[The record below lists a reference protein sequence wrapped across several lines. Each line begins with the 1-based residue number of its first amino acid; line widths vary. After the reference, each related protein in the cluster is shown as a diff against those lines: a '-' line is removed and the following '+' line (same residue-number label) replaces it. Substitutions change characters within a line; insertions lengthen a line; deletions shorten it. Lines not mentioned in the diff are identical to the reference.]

1 MTRIC
6 VFCGSMHG
14 AKPEYTAA
22 AEALGRAI
30 AGKGYTLVYGGGNVG
45 LMGVL
50 AESAMQA
57 GGRVI
62 GIIPE
67 RLFAMVEQQE
77 LTELLVVRDMHE
89 RKALMQEK
97 ADAFIALPGGIG
109 TMEELFEVW
118 SWRYIGYHHK
128 PVGILDIGGFYAHL
142 RALLSHMVD
151 EGFVRKEIYE
161 DLIWEEDAAR
171 LLQRLEERAAS
182 QPFSHLLKRP
192 ERRV

>member
-6 VFCGSMHG
+6 VFCGSMYGENPH
-14 AKPEYTAA
+14 YAA
-22 AEALGRAI
+22 AASSLGLAI
-30 AGKGYTLVYGGGNVG
+30 AKRGFSLVYGGGNIG

-50 AESAMQA
+50 AESAMSA
-57 GGRVI
+57 GGTVI

-67 RLFAMVEQQE
+67 RLFAMVDQPE

-128 PVGILDIGGFYAHL
+128 PVGILDVDGFYAHL
-142 RALLSHMVD
+142 KVLLEHMVK
-151 EGFVRKEIYE
+151 EGFVKREIFE
-161 DLIWEEDAAR
+161 DLIWEDNAER
-171 LLQRLEERAAS
+171 LLDILEERAATRS
-182 QPFSHLLKRP
+182 PRLVLKTP
-192 ERRV
+192 ERQT

>member
-1 MTRIC
+1 
-6 VFCGSMHG
+6 MHG

-151 EGFVRKEIYE
+151 EGFVRNEIYE

-182 QPFSHLLKRP
+182 QPFPHLLKRP

>member
-14 AKPEYTAA
+14 AKPEYAA
-22 AEALGRAI
+22 AAKALGRAI

-57 GGRVI
+57 GGKVI

-171 LLQRLEERAAS
+171 LLNRLEQRAALE
-182 QPFSHLLKRP
+182 PCPPLLKTP
-192 ERRV
+192 ERHA